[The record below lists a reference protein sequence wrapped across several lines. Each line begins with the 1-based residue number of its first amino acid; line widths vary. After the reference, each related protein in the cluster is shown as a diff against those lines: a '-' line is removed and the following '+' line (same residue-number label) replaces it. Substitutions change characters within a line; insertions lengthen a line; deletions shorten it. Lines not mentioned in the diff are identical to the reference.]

1 MVCCIGNYNKVM
13 KNMLKTAHIK
23 NTLAAISTGSVYL
36 YTVVS
41 VYAETPRPLIQ
52 ANDSFVDAGTRVENI
67 PTLLVNIVSAFA
79 IVLAVLYL
87 MFGGIKLITAKGDRA
102 SVESARKHIFSAVI
116 GLVVVFGTFL
126 LLQFIFNVL
135 GAENPLTKGFTLP
148 TVDTVESTPRP

>member
-1 MVCCIGNYNKVM
+1 
-13 KNMLKTAHIK
+13 MLKAAHIK
-23 NTLAAISTGSVYL
+23 NTISAISAGSVYL
-36 YTVVS
+36 YSVAS
-41 VYAETPRPLIQ
+41 VYAQTNTPRPLIQ

-67 PTLLVNIVSAFA
+67 PTLLVNIVSALA

-102 SVESARKHIFSAVI
+102 AVESARKHIFSAVI

-148 TVDTVESTPRP
+148 TVNNVESTPRP